1 MKKVALSILT
11 LVLATTL
18 VLAANGYG
26 EQIQEREHM
35 EEFLATGEHAGDM
48 DQQRLMARDEI
59 SAQLQQKG
67 LSLEETKALE
77 TRLRDL
83 NANASPK
90 EFKTRL
96 QAGEEMML
104 YNGAKVMRVNGDL
117 ELTENQARARTM
129 LNLSEDAVKGLQAK
143 LSNGRNAQV
152 KIMPETASERALERL
167 RLKNCNESNNC
178 TIELKEVGQGNQT
191 RAAYEVRAEKDF
203 RVLGIFRNRAQVY
216 SEIDAETG
224 EEIQT
229 RRPWWSF
236 LASEEDETEAEE

>member
-1 MKKVALSILT
+1 MRKTTLTTLALLLT
-11 LVLATTL
+11 LTFAI
-18 VLAANGYG
+18 AASGYG
-26 EQIQEREHM
+26 DQIQAQDQEHM
-35 EEFLATGEHAGDM
+35 EEFLATGEQLGDM
-48 DQQRLMARDEI
+48 DQQRLMIRSEI
-59 SAQLQQKG
+59 SIQLQQKG

-96 QAGEEMML
+96 AAGEEMAL
-104 YNGAKVMRVNGDL
+104 YNGGKIKRVNGDL
-117 ELTENQARARTM
+117 ELTENQIRARTM
-129 LNLSEDAVKGLQAK
+129 MNLSEDAINGLQTQ
-143 LSNGRNAQV
+143 LSNGRNAQIKV
-152 KIMPETASERALERL
+152 MPETASETALARL

-191 RAAYEVRAEKDF
+191 RAAYEVRAEKEF
-203 RVLGIFRNRAQVY
+203 RVLGLFRNRAEIS

-236 LASEEDETEAEE
+236 LATESTEE